1 MCAWRLQPMPWVDIA
16 AYTGYKFVSLALLT
30 LVHII
35 AGSGIIYYILFFW
48 FAVRKL

>member
-1 MCAWRLQPMPWVDIA
+1 MPWVDIA